1 MNNVFLGRLT
11 LQDSNSYGGSKYV
24 FVKTKGQ
31 KNSWRPLLGGIVM
44 NAPTGGN
51 QKMFQGDLVEYQTD
65 GKNGRIYLLKTYEVN
80 ANVAADGVAIQ
91 IKRDEYRHIPEVGE
105 VLMKAT
111 NTLNG
116 TGAGYAITAIDSTH
130 SDYWI
135 VTLGTTIGALS
146 AGDVL
151 VQAKAA
157 GAAVQ
162 MMVTNPNA
170 FMDIDSIFKM
180 PTTNADNNA
189 IYTYTPIMHEI
200 AWISRMAKLPA
211 CILAL
216 NKSNVKDTEG
226 NDIWFEI

>member
-111 NTLNG
+111 NTLTG

-135 VTLGTTIGALS
+135 VT
-146 AGDVL
+146 
-151 VQAKAA
+151 
-157 GAAVQ
+157 
-162 MMVTNPNA
+162 
-170 FMDIDSIFKM
+170 
-180 PTTNADNNA
+180 
-189 IYTYTPIMHEI
+189 
-200 AWISRMAKLPA
+200 
-211 CILAL
+211 
-216 NKSNVKDTEG
+216 
-226 NDIWFEI
+226 